1 VFEHIREALRDLW
14 RGSSTPE
21 ERRDALHQMRETLV
35 RARLGLDDLRAGI
48 SATRVQLGAANQEL
62 ATVRRRKA
70 LAAGIND
77 AETVTVAERF
87 ERQYAE
93 KVDVLERK
101 LSAQEAELQLV
112 EREVEE
118 MTAEFKAAHAGVGSS
133 PLSGGAAARAA
144 MAEAD
149 AAAGNDEG
157 LRQDL
162 DALGREQA
170 RAAREADAD
179 ERLAELKRR
188 MGR

>member
-1 VFEHIREALRDLW
+1 MFEHIREALRDLW

-93 KVDVLERK
+93 KVEVLERK